1 MMKFFNTIQDLL
13 FKYILIVVIYFVVF
27 NLIAFIMYGVDKKKA
42 IKHKWRIPEHDLIL
56 VAVLGGSIGA
66 LLGMKAFRHKTK
78 HTKFVI
84 GVPAILVV
92 QLILLVLIAIAQ

>member
-1 MMKFFNTIQDLL
+1 MKLFILGYLL
-13 FKYILIVVIYFVVF
+13 AINIV
-27 NLIAFIMYGVDKKKA
+27 AFIMYGVDKKKA

-78 HTKFVI
+78 HAKFVI
-84 GVPAILVV
+84 GVSAILVV
-92 QLILLVLIAIAQ
+92 QLILLVLIVIA

>member
-1 MMKFFNTIQDLL
+1 MQFFNTFQDFLL
-13 FKYILIVVIYFVVF
+13 KYILIVVIYFVLV

-66 LLGMKAFRHKTK
+66 ILGMKAFRHKTK
-78 HTKFVI
+78 HPKFFI
-84 GVPAILVV
+84 GVPAILIV
-92 QLILLVLIAIAQ
+92 QLILLVLIVIA

>member
-1 MMKFFNTIQDLL
+1 MMQFFNTIQDFLL
-13 FKYILIVVIYFVVF
+13 KHILIVVIYFVLV

-66 LLGMKAFRHKTK
+66 LLGIKAFRHKTK
-78 HTKFVI
+78 HPKFFI
-84 GVPAILVV
+84 GVPAILIV
-92 QLILLVLIAIAQ
+92 QLILLVLIVIA

>member
-1 MMKFFNTIQDLL
+1 MMQFFNTFQDFLL
-13 FKYILIVVIYFVVF
+13 KHILIVVIYFVLV

-78 HTKFVI
+78 HPKFFI
-84 GVPAILVV
+84 GVPAILIV
-92 QLILLVLIAIAQ
+92 QLILLVLIVIA

>member
-13 FKYILIVVIYFVVF
+13 FKYIFIVVIYFVVF
-27 NLIAFIMYGVDKKKA
+27 NLIAFIMYGVDKKKS

-66 LLGMKAFRHKTK
+66 LLGMKVFRHKTK

-92 QLILLVLIAIAQ
+92 QFILLVLIVIA

>member
-1 MMKFFNTIQDLL
+1 MMQFFNTIQDFLL
-13 FKYILIVVIYFVVF
+13 KHILIVVIYFVLV

-78 HTKFVI
+78 HPKFFI
-84 GVPAILVV
+84 GVPAILIV
-92 QLILLVLIAIAQ
+92 QLILLVLIVIA

>member
-1 MMKFFNTIQDLL
+1 MMQFFNTIQDFLL
-13 FKYILIVVIYFVVF
+13 KHILIVVIYFVLV

-66 LLGMKAFRHKTK
+66 ILGMKAFRHKTK
-78 HTKFVI
+78 HPKFFI
-84 GVPAILVV
+84 GVPAILIV
-92 QLILLVLIAIAQ
+92 QLILLVLIVIA

>member
-1 MMKFFNTIQDLL
+1 MMQFFNTFQDFLL
-13 FKYILIVVIYFVVF
+13 KYILIVVIYFVLV

-78 HTKFVI
+78 HPKFFI
-84 GVPAILVV
+84 GVPAILIV
-92 QLILLVLIAIAQ
+92 QLILLVLIVIA

>member
-1 MMKFFNTIQDLL
+1 MMQFFNTFQDFLL
-13 FKYILIVVIYFVVF
+13 KYILIVVIYFVLV

-66 LLGMKAFRHKTK
+66 ILGMKAFRHKTK
-78 HTKFVI
+78 HPKFFI
-84 GVPAILVV
+84 GVPAILIV
-92 QLILLVLIAIAQ
+92 QLILLVLIVIA